1 MIAAI
6 IDGMRLYPMLVIMY
20 TKDVPGGFKEGNIK
34 IGDIPNLEIVDMLIL
49 VTK

>member
-6 IDGMRLYPMLVIMY
+6 IDGMRLYPLLVIMY
-20 TKDVPGGFKEGNIK
+20 TKDVHGGLKEGNIK
-34 IGDIPNLEIVDMLIL
+34 IGDVPNLEIVDTLIP